1 MSTPLSDSGLVTN
14 QIVLALRRVNKEQA
28 CCSAFFT
35 TTENSFNFDFWD
47 LFHFK
52 GFNFFM
58 ILTDLEEKNSIK
70 VSNSQ
75 NKWGLKSVVK
85 NAFQATQAEI
95 ASNMPAPS
103 SPSLILLIAE
113 NYWEQKSC
121 AVS

>member
-1 MSTPLSDSGLVTN
+1 
-14 QIVLALRRVNKEQA
+14 
-28 CCSAFFT
+28 
-35 TTENSFNFDFWD
+35 
-47 LFHFK
+47 
-52 GFNFFM
+52 M

-103 SPSLILLIAE
+103 SPSLLRLQFHEGKKNIFREIKNNNLFYIFF
-113 NYWEQKSC
+113 S
-121 AVS
+121 